1 VADVA
6 IRFETSQAKRATKD
20 LASDTKKLQEAVR
33 GSQSALEKQGRAAGA
48 AAAGT
53 TKFGASAKLAAP
65 GVRALGA
72 AVKAALGPVGLLLSA
87 AGAMTQAFQVLS
99 QQDFAEAKV
108 RSLGVNSKELVGRLK
123 GVSNELQGQASV
135 VDLTSAAYDV
145 ASAGFTKAADAA
157 GILKAASQG
166 ATGGFSDINTVGD
179 ATTSVLNAYGL
190 EADKA
195 AKLVDGFIQT
205 QNDGKIVIGQYAANI
220 AKVAPVAA
228 ALGVPLEEVN
238 AAVAQITAG
247 GQGAEV
253 TFTALKTAFAQVAAG
268 KVGDEFKKLGVDIS
282 ASTLKSDGL
291 AGTLEKIKKSGA
303 DAGTVIKAFGTEA
316 GPSILALLNDTE
328 KFNKLL
334 ENQKN
339 SQGAAAK
346 AAFEAADTIQG
357 SIKRLQTAFQN
368 LFADGSELGVLLKST
383 FKVAAVTV
391 EFLAAV
397 VRNTVAPFRAIIA
410 AVTQIGA
417 AISQALGMD
426 GVNVAFE
433 LEKAYRGFLDTL
445 GQISDFIIGLGV
457 RFGEFIGGM
466 VSGIKDG
473 VANIK
478 RTLVDGFTGAF
489 NKIASVVQS
498 LYNKLP
504 GPVRFILEKAA
515 KLISAVG
522 GAAQQVAGQAITAVT
537 GFVGTTV
544 EAGRGFSEGGGTTP
558 QQQAANGIVPTGGAL
573 GGGANKDADK
583 EAEKAERIAQASA
596 DRVLSLQNQT
606 LLASALNQEE
616 RQQFERQIRINELLQ
631 NKKGLTDEQIKAELD
646 ALTGLFVQQDAT
658 KQLLDD
664 QKKLADQAKK
674 RADQEKQAAEN
685 LNRIYQGI
693 GQTITNGVVDAIK
706 GAIDGTK
713 SLGEVGMGIL
723 KDIANQMLSSGI
735 QMLLSSITGP
745 AGSIGGFLG
754 KIFGG
759 GKASGGT
766 VKGGTS
772 YLVGEKGPEL
782 FTPGRTGSIAPNS
795 SLGGA
800 NVTVNVDASGTT
812 AEGDEERSKQLGQAL
827 GAAVQAELIKQQR
840 PGGLLAR

>member
-1 VADVA
+1 
-6 IRFETSQAKRATKD
+6 
-20 LASDTKKLQEAVR
+20 
-33 GSQSALEKQGRAAGA
+33 
-48 AAAGT
+48 
-53 TKFGASAKLAAP
+53 
-65 GVRALGA
+65 
-72 AVKAALGPVGLLLSA
+72 
-87 AGAMTQAFQVLS
+87 
-99 QQDFAEAKV
+99 
-108 RSLGVNSKELVGRLK
+108 
-123 GVSNELQGQASV
+123 
-135 VDLTSAAYDV
+135 
-145 ASAGFTKAADAA
+145 
-157 GILKAASQG
+157 
-166 ATGGFSDINTVGD
+166 
-179 ATTSVLNAYGL
+179 
-190 EADKA
+190 
-195 AKLVDGFIQT
+195 
-205 QNDGKIVIGQYAANI
+205 
-220 AKVAPVAA
+220 
-228 ALGVPLEEVN
+228 
-238 AAVAQITAG
+238 
-247 GQGAEV
+247 
-253 TFTALKTAFAQVAAG
+253 
-268 KVGDEFKKLGVDIS
+268 
-282 ASTLKSDGL
+282 
-291 AGTLEKIKKSGA
+291 
-303 DAGTVIKAFGTEA
+303 
-316 GPSILALLNDTE
+316 LALLNDTE